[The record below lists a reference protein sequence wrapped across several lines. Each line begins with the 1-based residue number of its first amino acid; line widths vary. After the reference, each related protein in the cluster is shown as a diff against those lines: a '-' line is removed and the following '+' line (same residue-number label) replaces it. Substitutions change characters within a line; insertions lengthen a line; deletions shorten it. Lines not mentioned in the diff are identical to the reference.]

1 MLNSAAKSVLN
12 SSRKN
17 VFSAALNP
25 QMRASL
31 TKMQSRMFSHGPYN
45 PLAFKNYTM
54 PEDLPT

>member
-1 MLNSAAKSVLN
+1 VLN